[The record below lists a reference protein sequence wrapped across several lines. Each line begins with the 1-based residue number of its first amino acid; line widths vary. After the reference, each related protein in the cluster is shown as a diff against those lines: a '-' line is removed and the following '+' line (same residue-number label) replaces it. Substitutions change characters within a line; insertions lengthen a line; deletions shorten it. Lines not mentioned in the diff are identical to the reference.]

1 MAGNQFVPFFQVYLV
16 YLSTF
21 FIFFIITH
29 SMSFTG
35 GQATGDTSSPTTVI
49 GGAGSNDGEDIMSAF
64 NDQDPFGKKFESSVN
79 LGDTT
84 STAYASSPSS
94 SATTNDLTSLTGLKG
109 GAGTTSEI
117 DKLLNSGYSLGL
129 PSSDDSTSSILGG
142 SNTPGL
148 KNVHHIG
155 DTKEGI
161 GSKVENVQGKSITFF
176 ERICLFFL

>member
-1 MAGNQFVPFFQVYLV
+1 
-16 YLSTF
+16 
-21 FIFFIITH
+21 
-29 SMSFTG
+29 
-35 GQATGDTSSPTTVI
+35 
-49 GGAGSNDGEDIMSAF
+49 MSAF

-109 GAGTTSEI
+109 GAGTASEI

-161 GSKVENVQGKSITFF
+161 GSKVENVQGKNITFF
-176 ERICLFFL
+176 ERMYLFFL

>member
-1 MAGNQFVPFFQVYLV
+1 MNKNIPLIY
-16 YLSTF
+16 YLSC
-21 FIFFIITH
+21 ITTC
-29 SMSFTG
+29 SMSESFTG
-35 GQATGDTSSPTTVI
+35 GQATGETSTPTTVI

-94 SATTNDLTSLTGLKG
+94 AATTTDLTSLTGLKG
-109 GAGTTSEI
+109 GISATSEI

-129 PSSDDSTSSILGG
+129 PSSDGSTSSILGG
-142 SNTPGL
+142 GS
-148 KNVHHIG
+148 KNVHHTG

-161 GSKVENVQGKSITFF
+161 GTKMENVQGN
-176 ERICLFFL
+176 